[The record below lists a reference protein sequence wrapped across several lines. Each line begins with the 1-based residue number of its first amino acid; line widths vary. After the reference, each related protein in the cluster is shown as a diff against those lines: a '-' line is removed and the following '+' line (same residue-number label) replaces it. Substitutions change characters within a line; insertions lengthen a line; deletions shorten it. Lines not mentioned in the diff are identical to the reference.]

1 MRADGA
7 FTVPMLGAAPT
18 VDADVL
24 ATIASACRDSE
35 RLRFGYRSYD
45 GSAKRR
51 TVEPHRRVQLGR
63 RWYLVA
69 WDVDR
74 SDWRSFRVDRITTAL
89 SVANRFPPRKPPP
102 GREAAFVARGASAAR
117 NRWQATVILH
127 ASEQSL
133 SARVPQT
140 VGTVE
145 AIDEERCL
153 LHTGAD
159 WLGGLAVDVASI
171 PVDFEVVE
179 PPELIDQIRVLADR
193 FRRAAVD
200 PR

>member
-1 MRADGA
+1 MRAVGA

-102 GREAAFVARGASAAR
+102 GGKRRSSRGEHR
-117 NRWQATVILH
+117 
-127 ASEQSL
+127 
-133 SARVPQT
+133 
-140 VGTVE
+140 
-145 AIDEERCL
+145 
-153 LHTGAD
+153 
-159 WLGGLAVDVASI
+159 
-171 PVDFEVVE
+171 
-179 PPELIDQIRVLADR
+179 
-193 FRRAAVD
+193 RRAIAG
-200 PR
+200 RRR